1 MALTAVQTATAA
13 PGLLLCDRC
22 RLALPD
28 TVFNTPEPVAC
39 PGCHAPLLV
48 RVFPAF
54 RRPLPAPRTAES
66 IASGEDAACFY
77 HARKKAVVPCRQ
89 CGRFLCAL
97 CDLEIDGRHLCP
109 GCVEAG
115 RAANDQTA
123 LRHGVPL
130 RPRVLHDKIALL
142 VAGLPLFPLLWFFTL
157 LTAPV
162 ALFLSIRHWGEPA
175 RSPIPRGRWRLVL
188 AGLLALGQLAVW
200 AYVFYHRLFRVY
212 PFAS

>member
-1 MALTAVQTATAA
+1 MAPTAVQSTTGT
-13 PGLLLCDRC
+13 PGILLCDRC

-28 TVFNTPEPVAC
+28 AVLNTPEPVAC
-39 PGCHAPLLV
+39 PGCHAPLLA

-54 RRPLPAPRTAES
+54 RQGPAAPRAAES
-66 IASGEDAACFY
+66 IGSDEDAACFY
-77 HARKKAVVPCRQ
+77 HARKKAVVPCGQ

-97 CDLEIDGRHLCP
+97 CDLELDGRHLCP

-115 RAANDQTA
+115 RAANDQAA
-123 LRHGVPL
+123 LQQGVPL
-130 RPRVLHDKIALL
+130 RPRVLHDRIALL
-142 VAGLPLFPLLWFFTL
+142 VAAVPLFPLLWFFTL

-162 ALFLSIRHWGEPA
+162 ALFLSIRYWGEPD

-200 AYVFYHRLFRVY
+200 GYLFYYRLVRVNT
-212 PFAS
+212 FAA